1 MSFSENN
8 SDSDWKEARV
18 RVARKIK
25 QGARQD
31 NDKKLGG
38 KPKYN
43 QRFCEKWL
51 NIFEPWLRRSDDDPN
66 KPFCRA
72 CHCRLDCNRCHLVRH
87 ERTTKHKRN
96 LEALITKG
104 EGAIRNE
111 LTVRQERSKYFQ
123 KRPKPAS
130 PEKSNV
136 NEPEYLEAVAPEPI
150 ATTTVHVITTEVD
163 DFPTGTRN
171 IDETNY
177 SISSSTVP
185 KQEILSETETNNKP
199 NVESH
204 SGILQETDALGTDS
218 PTTTKRNTGSSS
230 SNQEGLRLLMQI
242 HQDKNELM
250 ESFRELMGS
259 NQSTHPPPPK
269 EKNHVDLFFESV
281 SSSVKALSPKLIAEA
296 KMRVSQIICEL
307 ELRGLKDNST
317 NEDVIEMPMATP
329 PAASLYLLRQSSSG
343 CAVVQ
348 QPHFGGLS

>member
-1 MSFSENN
+1 MSFSENT
-8 SDSDWKEARV
+8 SDSEWKEAKV
-18 RVARKIK
+18 KGARKIK
-25 QGARQD
+25 QTARQD
-31 NDKKLGG
+31 IEKKFSA

-43 QRFCEKWL
+43 QRFCDKWL
-51 NIFEPWLRRSDDDPN
+51 NIFEPWLRRSEDDPN

-96 LEALITKG
+96 LESLITKG
-104 EGAIRNE
+104 EGAIRKE

-123 KRPKPAS
+123 KRPPQPSPA
-130 PEKSNV
+130 KSEV
-136 NEPEYLEAVAPEPI
+136 NEAEHLEAPEPI
-150 ATTTVHVITTEVD
+150 TTTSVHVITTDVGA
-163 DFPTGTRN
+163 FP
-171 IDETNY
+171 
-177 SISSSTVP
+177 SITSSSVP
-185 KQEILSETETNNKP
+185 KQEILSETETSSKP

-204 SGILQETDALGTDS
+204 SGTLPPEAAALGTES
-218 PTTTKRNTGSSS
+218 PTTTKHPKGSSP
-230 SNQEGLRLLMQI
+230 SNQEGLKLLMQI

-259 NQSTHPPPPK
+259 NQSTHTPPPK

-296 KMRVSQIICEL
+296 KMRVSQVICEL
-307 ELRGLKDNST
+307 ELRGLKDDST
-317 NEDVIEMPMATP
+317 SGDVIEMPLATP